1 MEMKQQFFKHT
12 SVNRTFFIMVLIA
25 ALLTGL
31 FAPAMVRHSG
41 AASPFIILSSYRSS
55 LKIGQEMVLSA
66 VTSDLS
72 YPSFTSSASSI
83 ASVNVYGVITAKKA
97 GTCKIKVKSGKS
109 ETYCQIQVVPT
120 TISLNKT
127 ALSLEKQQTF
137 QLTARTSNRS
147 VPTYRS
153 NKKSVALVSS
163 TGLITALK
171 PGSATITIKADQTE
185 QHCQV
190 TVVKP
195 TITLSQTAASLFRGQ
210 NISLRASVSNKTVPT
225 WSSSARSIAVVSDSG
240 VVTAK
245 KHGTATIAVKADG
258 VTRTCKI
265 TVKSPTIKLS
275 ASKLTIKK
283 GKRKTLTAKVSSGN
297 APTYSSSNSSV
308 ASVTKKGVISA
319 RKKGTATIK
328 VKEDGTTVSCKITV
342 K

>member
-72 YPSFTSSASSI
+72 YPSSI

-210 NISLRASVSNKTVPT
+210 NISLRASISNKTVPT

>member
-137 QLTARTSNRS
+137 QLTARTSNHS

-195 TITLSQTAASLFRGQ
+195 SIPNSR
-210 NISLRASVSNKTVPT
+210 ITVP
-225 WSSSARSIAVVSDSG
+225 RSEHITAGIRIKQNRSDL
-240 VVTAK
+240 VFQ
-245 KHGTATIAVKADG
+245 
-258 VTRTCKI
+258 R
-265 TVKSPTIKLS
+265 
-275 ASKLTIKK
+275 
-283 GKRKTLTAKVSSGN
+283 
-297 APTYSSSNSSV
+297 
-308 ASVTKKGVISA
+308 
-319 RKKGTATIK
+319 
-328 VKEDGTTVSCKITV
+328 
-342 K
+342 

>member
-153 NKKSVALVSS
+153 NKKKCR
-163 TGLITALK
+163 TGLFYRSDHRTQTRQCNDYDQSRSDRTAL
-171 PGSATITIKADQTE
+171 
-185 QHCQV
+185 
-190 TVVKP
+190 
-195 TITLSQTAASLFRGQ
+195 
-210 NISLRASVSNKTVPT
+210 
-225 WSSSARSIAVVSDSG
+225 SSYR
-240 VVTAK
+240 
-245 KHGTATIAVKADG
+245 
-258 VTRTCKI
+258 C
-265 TVKSPTIKLS
+265 
-275 ASKLTIKK
+275 
-283 GKRKTLTAKVSSGN
+283 
-297 APTYSSSNSSV
+297 
-308 ASVTKKGVISA
+308 
-319 RKKGTATIK
+319 
-328 VKEDGTTVSCKITV
+328 
-342 K
+342 

>member
-1 MEMKQQFFKHT
+1 
-12 SVNRTFFIMVLIA
+12 
-25 ALLTGL
+25 
-31 FAPAMVRHSG
+31 
-41 AASPFIILSSYRSS
+41 
-55 LKIGQEMVLSA
+55 MVLSA

-137 QLTARTSNRS
+137 QLTARTSNHS

-195 TITLSQTAASLFRGQ
+195 CLLYT
-210 NISLRASVSNKTVPT
+210 
-225 WSSSARSIAVVSDSG
+225 
-240 VVTAK
+240 
-245 KHGTATIAVKADG
+245 
-258 VTRTCKI
+258 
-265 TVKSPTIKLS
+265 SPS
-275 ASKLTIKK
+275 P
-283 GKRKTLTAKVSSGN
+283 R
-297 APTYSSSNSSV
+297 
-308 ASVTKKGVISA
+308 
-319 RKKGTATIK
+319 
-328 VKEDGTTVSCKITV
+328 D
-342 K
+342 